1 MIALMKK
8 GDFVTVEDRFRA
20 EKFAMNLGERD
31 STATIT
37 IGPEAPDIT
46 VGDALRDEDEPGAG
60 IVWIVNKVD
69 TDYVTNTRTLNCSHV
84 ISLLKNFMLF
94 GEHTTET
101 VANSKG
107 ATKVS
112 AKNAMRYVMSFQR
125 DFELNEFPSGYN
137 SVTGSYTFNGDD
149 VFSAMETIS
158 TTLEDCWW
166 EYDLRSYPFKL
177 NIRDRRNAGT
187 ETELRLSRNIQ
198 NAKLTVVSS
207 TSIVEGGAHDVLL
220 KDKTPFVSNTVA
232 R

>member
-1 MIALMKK
+1 MSAASLTAARTISVSA
-8 GDFVTVEDRFRA
+8 VSRA
-20 EKFAMNLGERD
+20 ESIRTTSATAST

-84 ISLLKNFMLF
+84 ISLLKNFILF

-187 ETELRLSRNIQ
+187 ETELRLSRNFLQ
-198 NAKLTVVSS
+198 KQSGSGLCLQVF
-207 TSIVEGGAHDVLL
+207 L
-220 KDKTPFVSNTVA
+220 
-232 R
+232 